1 MQEGYKA
8 ATEIPLKT
16 VEYCCKALKICERIS
31 KLMDDSMASD
41 VGSGAHMSIAG
52 AQSAAYNVKINL
64 NSIKDKK
71 YISETEIKL
80 NLILS
85 DCEKLL
91 KNISKKVEEK
101 L

>member
-1 MQEGYKA
+1 MPVNQKVFTCGF
-8 ATEIPLKT
+8 PLSNEAK
-16 VEYCCKALKICERIS
+16 KRIRQIFGRNYGGES
-31 KLMDDSMASD
+31 LFS
-41 VGSGAHMSIAG
+41 
-52 AQSAAYNVKINL
+52 QSAAYNVKINL

-71 YISETEIKL
+71 YISETETKL